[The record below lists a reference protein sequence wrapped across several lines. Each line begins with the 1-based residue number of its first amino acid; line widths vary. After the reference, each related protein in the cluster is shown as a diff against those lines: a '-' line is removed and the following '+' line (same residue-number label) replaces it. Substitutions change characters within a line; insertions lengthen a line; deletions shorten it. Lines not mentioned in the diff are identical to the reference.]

1 MKPVQIPPV
10 QGHGYT
16 EEINIGKYWAVMKRR
31 WFPASLIFLLTAVPA
46 SMAALNHQSN
56 YQADGKLLFRKKN
69 TSLSLLIDASRTQR
83 VGELEGLSSLN
94 TPVDTEAEVLRT
106 TPLLETVLGRQP
118 LQNQQGQPLKP
129 HDVLPKLT
137 VKGIKGTDFLQVAFK
152 HHDAKSAAAFVNT
165 LMQVYLEQNSQNNQR
180 EAVAA
185 RDYIT
190 QQLPVTETKLRMA
203 EANLQSFKEQN
214 NVVVLQEESISAVK
228 MLANLDEQIA
238 KARTSLADTVSRT
251 QSLEGKLGL
260 SEREA
265 IALNAV
271 SQSPAVQQVLD
282 EYRKTQAQLAIQQT
296 RYKSPH
302 PEITGLERK
311 VAALQAVLGDRVGQV
326 LGAQAADLDQT
337 LQIDKLKEK
346 LIEEMVSSAVNRQGI
361 ASQLDT
367 LYQTRD
373 NYQKR
378 ANVLPQLENQQQ
390 DLERQVKTA
399 KSEYETLVQRFQ
411 EVKIA
416 ETQNLGNA
424 QIASPAVVPDQPLL
438 LNRWLIFGAG
448 LTAAS
453 LLALLAAFAL
463 DLRDVVIR
471 SVKDVREH
479 YRYPFLGEIPRLRLR
494 NLSGMR
500 LVRPEVDPLGSEV
513 YRLVQTNLKFFNK
526 DGAVKSMVVTSALAK
541 EGKSTLV
548 ANLASTMAQLG
559 DRVLVIDADLRHP
572 TQHVIWDIS
581 NQVGLSTFLSQT
593 QEDLPAGLVAKPM
606 PNVDVLPAGPPSYN
620 PLSLLGSLQME
631 WLIRDY
637 TQQYD
642 WVIIDGPPLL
652 VSDALALTKTADGV
666 LLVAR
671 PGVID
676 TESAKVANELLANSG
691 QRVLGVVANAVT
703 NANHPSGYLRR
714 TADYYYR
721 QPAGVKN

>member
-251 QSLEGKLGL
+251 
-260 SEREA
+260 R
-265 IALNAV
+265 
-271 SQSPAVQQVLD
+271 
-282 EYRKTQAQLAIQQT
+282 
-296 RYKSPH
+296 
-302 PEITGLERK
+302 
-311 VAALQAVLGDRVGQV
+311 GDRPECGESV
-326 LGAQAADLDQT
+326 A
-337 LQIDKLKEK
+337 
-346 LIEEMVSSAVNRQGI
+346 R
-361 ASQLDT
+361 
-367 LYQTRD
+367 
-373 NYQKR
+373 R
-378 ANVLPQLENQQQ
+378 A
-390 DLERQVKTA
+390 
-399 KSEYETLVQRFQ
+399 
-411 EVKIA
+411 
-416 ETQNLGNA
+416 
-424 QIASPAVVPDQPLL
+424 ASPGRISQNPSP
-438 LNRWLIFGAG
+438 
-448 LTAAS
+448 
-453 LLALLAAFAL
+453 
-463 DLRDVVIR
+463 
-471 SVKDVREH
+471 
-479 YRYPFLGEIPRLRLR
+479 
-494 NLSGMR
+494 
-500 LVRPEVDPLGSEV
+500 
-513 YRLVQTNLKFFNK
+513 
-526 DGAVKSMVVTSALAK
+526 TSD
-541 EGKSTLV
+541 S
-548 ANLASTMAQLG
+548 
-559 DRVLVIDADLRHP
+559 
-572 TQHVIWDIS
+572 
-581 NQVGLSTFLSQT
+581 
-593 QEDLPAGLVAKPM
+593 
-606 PNVDVLPAGPPSYN
+606 
-620 PLSLLGSLQME
+620 
-631 WLIRDY
+631 
-637 TQQYD
+637 
-642 WVIIDGPPLL
+642 
-652 VSDALALTKTADGV
+652 
-666 LLVAR
+666 
-671 PGVID
+671 
-676 TESAKVANELLANSG
+676 
-691 QRVLGVVANAVT
+691 ANA
-703 NANHPSGYLRR
+703 L
-714 TADYYYR
+714 
-721 QPAGVKN
+721 